1 MTKKQTFEKKF
12 YMFTSVADKYGNVLL
27 FNPQN
32 VMFAD
37 VDIFAFLEKDKAWVK
52 KINIFDDIKDID
64 NITYFTK
71 NGNKY
76 YKTDYIHTH
85 KAQKLD
91 LRVVKQLIKHANANI
106 YAGNHNLMCW
116 AITNNKIS
124 IVQFLFNIYDSKI
137 FEFNINRFAR
147 IAIRYHQDKI
157 IDLIRNYLMMHE
169 KHIFTCEYC
178 KHSIEKDAVHISIQ
192 HENNKDKFVGYY
204 HKKCILPAIES
215 YVGDYL

>member
-1 MTKKQTFEKKF
+1 MTKKQTFEKTF

-37 VDIFAFLEKDKAWVK
+37 VDIFAFLEKDKTWVR
-52 KINIFDDIKDID
+52 KIDTLEDIND
-64 NITYFTK
+64 ITYFTK

-106 YAGNHNLMCW
+106 YAGDHNLMRW
-116 AITNNKIS
+116 AITNDKRS
-124 IVQFLFNIYDSKI
+124 IVQFLFSIYDSKM

-147 IAIRYHQDKI
+147 IAVRYHQDKI
-157 IDLIRNYLMMHE
+157 IDLIRNYLMMRE
-169 KHIFTCEYC
+169 KHIFVCEYC
-178 KHSIEKDAVHISIQ
+178 KHDIEK
-192 HENNKDKFVGYY
+192 
-204 HKKCILPAIES
+204 
-215 YVGDYL
+215 